1 MRVCVCVCVCACV
14 CLCLGVRVWVGGF
27 VYMCGRG
34 LWCKCECSRGW
45 GGGGTAVIA
54 LHVVTGGQLVG
65 RCVFLGVGTFL
76 LGVRV
81 DVKMGLLAPRDLQAK
96 L

>member
-1 MRVCVCVCVCACV
+1 MLFR
-14 CLCLGVRVWVGGF
+14 
-27 VYMCGRG
+27 
-34 LWCKCECSRGW
+34 S
-45 GGGGTAVIA
+45 GGTAVIA